1 MDIFRYVYTV
11 CVCDIF
17 DTYREFRKM
26 VRPALKKLTTKLEIY
41 Y

>member
-17 DTYREFRKM
+17 DTES
-26 VRPALKKLTTKLEIY
+26 LERWSDLHSRNLQQN
-41 Y
+41 